1 MEGDGE
7 RREKRRKKEEKN
19 RAKSIIKMGSQ
30 HNRNKIIHKTLYLCT
45 QRDVAKEKR
54 SFSDH
59 WEGVKP

>member
-1 MEGDGE
+1 MERGE
-7 RREKRRKKEEKN
+7 EKEEKN
-19 RAKSIIKMGSQ
+19 TNGAKSKIKMGSQ
-30 HNRNKIIHKTLYLCT
+30 HNRNIIIHKTLYLCT

>member
-1 MEGDGE
+1 MEKGE
-7 RREKRRKKEEKN
+7 KKKRKKKKKK
-19 RAKSIIKMGSQ
+19 RKKIIKMGSQ

>member
-7 RREKRRKKEEKN
+7 RREKKRKKKEK
-19 RAKSIIKMGSQ
+19 KIIKMGSQ

>member
-1 MEGDGE
+1 MEKGE
-7 RREKRRKKEEKN
+7 KKKRKKKKKK
-19 RAKSIIKMGSQ
+19 RKKIIKMGSQ
-30 HNRNKIIHKTLYLCT
+30 HNRNIILHKTLYLCT